1 MLALSYGWSGAT
13 ACASGRSC
21 SSAHEEEIPDEKR
34 MLRDFLHCYVRPCDL
49 SPSLGALSRSL
60 GALLRLV
67 RHAVPGFSGSPR
79 EGEIQRSKDTHPPS
93 PPGCVPRFSDAWF
106 VSSPTPTTGR
116 HRTSSADGTCTAH
129 PVAMSVR
136 GQDRHVRGR
145 QPSACIQ
152 NTARLRRLH
161 RQSGFSTLNGP
172 RLQPHYPRRNAGSST
187 PPPRPRQRANR
198 TNRRTRIQ
206 NLLEDIA
213 IRRDAAALRHDLDRC
228 IGLRRPWCIG
238 VRS

>member
-1 MLALSYGWSGAT
+1 
-13 ACASGRSC
+13 
-21 SSAHEEEIPDEKR
+21 
-34 MLRDFLHCYVRPCDL
+34 
-49 SPSLGALSRSL
+49 
-60 GALLRLV
+60 
-67 RHAVPGFSGSPR
+67 
-79 EGEIQRSKDTHPPS
+79 
-93 PPGCVPRFSDAWF
+93 
-106 VSSPTPTTGR
+106 
-116 HRTSSADGTCTAH
+116 
-129 PVAMSVR
+129 MSVR

-172 RLQPHYPRRNAGSST
+172 RLQPHYPRSNAGSST

-213 IRRDAAALRHDLDRC
+213 IRRDAAALRHDLAVRC
-228 IGLRRPWCIG
+228 VTFTRAAITFTDGRTSTGDCDYPVHTVDIYAGWRCSAKREISPHAEHRYAPSLINYTHMTHMANGAITRLSPLSCWRAHRHRLRRSPVASRAKKSIPG
-238 VRS
+238 VTAGATAPALRVCRRLRKAAF